1 MAEKTIKNHP
11 LHLKALTAKA
21 NTNNAEAIK
30 ELIDYLLLA
39 QAAGY
44 VK

>member
-11 LHLKALTAKA
+11 LHLKQLLAKA
-21 NTNNAEAIK
+21 NTNSADAIK

-39 QAAGY
+39 HAAG
-44 VK
+44 